1 MTQNSNIKRDTTPT
15 PVAVLPNIRVYME
28 PHATV
33 TTGVRTDGAPT
44 AKNGYYYDQPLKTAE
59 RRKAM
64 REVQDIITYGF
75 PWKNGENEVIFVPP
89 NQILRV
95 VLSGVDKE

>member
-1 MTQNSNIKRDTTPT
+1 LSYSDKRDMTPT
-15 PVAVLPNIRVYME
+15 PVAVLPNIRVYFL
-28 PHATV
+28 PHSVVKA
-33 TTGVRTDGAPT
+33 GVKCDGAMT
-44 AKNGYYYDQPLKTAE
+44 KEGGYYYDHPLKTAE

-64 REVQDIITYGF
+64 REVQDILAYGY

-89 NQILRV
+89 HQILRV